1 MINQIVQEIK
11 LHAFVSNPNIVAF
24 YGWVNDNDNI
34 YLVLEY
40 MESGTLFDYMTTT

>member
-34 YLVLEY
+34 YL
-40 MESGTLFDYMTTT
+40 ESGTLFDYMTTT